1 MLKKKNLIFL
11 GAPGAGKGTFSDVL
25 QSREGIVHISTG
37 DLLRAEIAAG
47 SELGKQAASLI
58 KQGQLVP
65 DDIVGGMVAAKLA
78 TPKCEDKG
86 FILDGFPRNIAQ
98 AEMLNKLLEE
108 QGKEVDAVICFDVP
122 EEVIVKRLSGRLN
135 CKCGGVF
142 NKFYFPPQ
150 QAGLCDKCGAD
161 LFQRPDDNPDT
172 VRERLGVYQAKTMP
186 LIDFYRNA
194 GLLIS
199 ITETDRD
206 KIIEALYRELT

>member
-1 MLKKKNLIFL
+1 MLKKKHLIFL

-25 QSREGIVHISTG
+25 HSREGIVHISTG
-37 DLLRAEIAAG
+37 DLLRAEIATG

-58 KQGQLVP
+58 EEGKLIP

-78 TPKCEDKG
+78 TPECEEKG

-108 QGKEVDAVICFDVP
+108 QGEKIEAVVCFDVP
-122 EEVIVKRLSGRLN
+122 EDVIVKRLSGRLN

-142 NKFYFPPQ
+142 NKFYFPPKQ
-150 QAGLCDKCGAD
+150 DGLCDKCGTE

-172 VRERLGVYQAKTMP
+172 VRERLRVYHEKTMP

-194 GLLIS
+194 GLLVS
-199 ITETDRD
+199 IPETDRE
-206 KIIEALYRELT
+206 KIIDALYKELD

>member
-37 DLLRAEIAAG
+37 DLLRAEIASG
-47 SELGKQAASLI
+47 SELGKQAANLI
-58 KQGQLVP
+58 EQGKLVP

-78 TPKCEDKG
+78 TAECEEKG

-98 AEMLNKLLEE
+98 AEMLHKLLDE
-108 QGKEVDAVICFDVP
+108 QGKKIDAVVCFDVP
-122 EEVIVKRLSGRLN
+122 EEAIVKRLSGRLN

-142 NKFYFPPQ
+142 NKFYFPPKKEN
-150 QAGLCDKCGAD
+150 LCDKCGAE

-172 VRERLGVYQAKTMP
+172 VRERLGVYSEKTMP
-186 LIDFYRNA
+186 LIDFYRNS
-194 GLLIS
+194 GLLVS
-199 ITETDRD
+199 ITETNRD
-206 KIIEALYRELT
+206 KIVEALYRELA

>member
-1 MLKKKNLIFL
+1 MLKKKHLIFL

-25 QSREGIVHISTG
+25 HSREGIVHISTG
-37 DLLRAEIAAG
+37 DLLRAEIATG

-58 KQGQLVP
+58 EEGKLIP

-78 TPKCEDKG
+78 TPECEEKG

-108 QGKEVDAVICFDVP
+108 QGEKFEAVVCFDVP
-122 EEVIVKRLSGRLN
+122 EDVIVRRLSGRLN

-142 NKFYFPPQ
+142 NKFYFPPKQ
-150 QAGLCDKCGAD
+150 DGLCDKCGTE

-172 VRERLGVYQAKTMP
+172 VRERLRVYHEKTMP

-194 GLLIS
+194 GLLVS
-199 ITETDRD
+199 IPETDRE
-206 KIIEALYRELT
+206 KIIDALYKELD